1 MLSDSD
7 RLYILIVQ
15 YGLARVLGLF
25 FCATLCADSRSRRA
39 RAPWLVRSADI
50 FCFAVAPSAQ
60 A

>member
-7 RLYILIVQ
+7 ACAWAV
-15 YGLARVLGLF
+15 F
-25 FCATLCADSRSRRA
+25 FYATLCAESRSRRA

-50 FCFAVAPSAQ
+50 FCSAFAPSAQ